1 MRSLKT
7 SGGITRGRFISP
19 STIAKWVH
27 SMPGT
32 SRLIDAMETFNG
44 VVRITSEQPVAL
56 LESNQRH
63 SDIRNLVKP
72 AQPVSASVTS
82 SRISREWCCGCQL
95 RRCSVLWRSVHEGYG
110 RDAAQCNSPAANEQC
125 PVISKCD
132 EGGESTR
139 RGVCFN
145 PTYWFH
151 RIVCIVRSEEELLG
165 YLTYELVA
173 CPPAIFDDCSLRKG
187 NKSSIVTVLDDLAP
201 SGSQPPSTAVYTIDG
216 SHLRHRV
223 VWQHP
228 SRYGHI
234 CEQYKQYTTK

>member
-82 SRISREWCCGCQL
+82 SRISREWCCGQRSCQL

-151 RIVCIVRSEEELLG
+151 RIV
-165 YLTYELVA
+165 Y
-173 CPPAIFDDCSLRKG
+173 RKG
-187 NKSSIVTVLDDLAP
+187 KRLPFRKLQAQPALCTVVQVCNDDQTSRNAIAATCEAFLCVVYGGKIDDHLDVKIHQLDLRP
-201 SGSQPPSTAVYTIDG
+201 
-216 SHLRHRV
+216 
-223 VWQHP
+223 
-228 SRYGHI
+228 
-234 CEQYKQYTTK
+234 